1 MENVK
6 DILDKLIDGLYVDV
20 VDGLLKDYVVKE
32 YPNKGPL
39 VVHALLNNDAYSKDS
54 PNGHGGWFNLAEMKK
69 RMGNLM
75 RYVNLEVVDVDV
87 VPYFDNSP
95 EDMLEW
101 EKLISGIEN

>member
-1 MENVK
+1 MDNVK
-6 DILDKLIDGLYVDV
+6 DILAKLIDGLYVDV
-20 VDGLLKDYVVKE
+20 VDGLLKDYVIKE

-39 VVHALLNNDAYSKDS
+39 VVHALLNNDSYWKDG
-54 PNGHGGWFNLAEMKK
+54 PNGHGGWFNLKEMKE
-69 RMGNLM
+69 RIGNLM

-95 EDMLEW
+95 EDMLKW